1 MSFASELKDELCRRV
16 PEEEPFLHA
25 LLYGFLLFSR
35 KFSAEEVCFSVAHE
49 PTARLFAEC
58 LALRCG
64 ILAKIGFRERAR
76 GALYRVSVENA
87 ADRKR
92 LLSLFYHSEREPHL
106 RINRANL
113 ESEDCFPY
121 FLRGAYLVCGS
132 VSDPQ
137 KDYHLEFDITR
148 MNLCRDL
155 AALIGEALEGPK
167 ISMRR
172 GVHVIYYKES
182 ENIEDLLTYMGA
194 YVSSMNMMNVKIV
207 KEVRNKVNRQ
217 LNCENANQDK
227 ALDAG
232 IQQAAD
238 IRFIYKEK
246 SRAWLSD
253 ELRAVADI
261 RLENPDLTL
270 REIGRMLEPNL
281 SRSGVNHRLQ
291 RLHELAEDLRGK
303 K

>member
-35 KFSAEEVCFSVAHE
+35 KFSAEQVYFSVAHE
-49 PTARLFAEC
+49 PTARFFAEC

-64 ILAKIGFRERAR
+64 IFAKIGFRERAR
-76 GALYRVSVENA
+76 GALYRVSVESA

-92 LLSLFYHSEREPHL
+92 LLALFYHSEREPHL

-132 VSDPQ
+132 ISDPQ
-137 KDYHLEFDITR
+137 KDYHLEFDIAR

-155 AALIGEALEGPK
+155 AALIGEALEEPK

-194 YVSSMNMMNVKIV
+194 YVSSMNVMNVKIV
-207 KEVRNKVNRQ
+207 KEVRNRVNRQ

-238 IRFIYKEK
+238 IRLIYKEK
-246 SRAWLSD
+246 SRTWLSD

-291 RLHELAEDLRGK
+291 RLHELAEELRGK
-303 K
+303 T

>member
-1 MSFASELKDELCRRV
+1 MSFASELKDELCRRA

-25 LLYGFLLFSR
+25 LLFGFLLFSR
-35 KFSAEEVCFSVAHE
+35 KFSAEEICFSVAHE
-49 PTARLFAEC
+49 PTAHLFAEC
-58 LALRCG
+58 LAVHCG
-64 ILAKIGFRERAR
+64 ISAKISFYERVR
-76 GALYRVSVENA
+76 GTLYHVSIDSA

-92 LLSLFYHSEREPHL
+92 LLATFYHSEKEPHL

-113 ESEDCFPY
+113 ENEESFPY

-132 VSDPQ
+132 ISDPQ
-137 KDYHLEFDITR
+137 KDYHLEFDIAR

-155 AALIGEALEGPK
+155 ATLIGEVLEEPK
-167 ISMRR
+167 ISIRR

-182 ENIEDLLTYMGA
+182 ENIEDMLTYMGA

-238 IRFIYKEK
+238 IRLIYKEK
-246 SRAWLSD
+246 GRMWLSD

-270 REIGRMLEPNL
+270 REIGKLLEPNL

-291 RLHELAEDLRGK
+291 RLHALAEDLRRK

>member
-1 MSFASELKDELCRRV
+1 MSFASELKDELCRRA

-35 KFSAEEVCFSVAHE
+35 KFSAEEICFSVAHE

-58 LALRCG
+58 LALHCG
-64 ILAKIGFRERAR
+64 ISAKINFHERAR
-76 GALYRVSVENA
+76 GVLCHVSVDNA
-87 ADRKR
+87 TDRKS
-92 LLSLFYHSEREPHL
+92 LLSAFYHTGKEPHL

-113 ESEDCFPY
+113 ESEDCFSY

-132 VSDPQ
+132 ISDPQ
-137 KDYHLEFDITR
+137 KDYHLEFDISR

-155 AALIGEALEGPK
+155 ATLIGEELEEPK

-172 GVHVIYYKES
+172 GIHVIYYKES
-182 ENIEDLLTYMGA
+182 ENIEDILTYMGA
-194 YVSSMNMMNVKIV
+194 CVSSMSMMNVKIV

-232 IQQAAD
+232 IQEAAD
-238 IRFIYKEK
+238 IRLIYKEK
-246 SRAWLSD
+246 GRMWLSD

-270 REIGRMLEPNL
+270 REIGKLLEPNL

-291 RLHELAEDLRGK
+291 RLRALAEDFK
-303 K
+303 KKK

>member
-49 PTARLFAEC
+49 PTARFFAEC
-58 LALRCG
+58 LALHCG
-64 ILAKIGFRERAR
+64 IFAKIGFRERAR
-76 GALYRVSVENA
+76 GALYRVSVESA

-92 LLSLFYHSEREPHL
+92 LFALFYHSEREPHL

-132 VSDPQ
+132 ISDPQ
-137 KDYHLEFDITR
+137 KDYHLEFDIAR

-155 AALIGEALEGPK
+155 SALIGETLEKPK

-194 YVSSMNMMNVKIV
+194 YVSSMNVMNVKIV
-207 KEVRNKVNRQ
+207 KEVRNRVNRQ

-238 IRFIYKEK
+238 IRLIYKEK
-246 SRAWLSD
+246 GRTWLSD

-291 RLHELAEDLRGK
+291 RLHELAEELRGK
-303 K
+303 P